1 MSYLHIFIGG
11 GLFIPILIII
21 MEFYT
26 HEAIPI
32 SKLMIFAGSLTT
44 FILNLKLK
52 HPSRNSICLDYN
64 ISILFVPM
72 LLLGTVIGVS
82 LNKVMPSFMI
92 LILLTFVLVIN
103 TYKTTAK

>member
-1 MSYLHIFIGG
+1 
-11 GLFIPILIII
+11 

-44 FILNLKLK
+44 FILNQKLK
-52 HPSRNSICLDYN
+52 HPTRNSICLDYN
-64 ISILFVPM
+64 IAILFIPM
-72 LLLGTVIGVS
+72 MLSGTVIGVS
-82 LNKVMPSFMI
+82 LNRIMPSFVI

-103 TYKTTAK
+103 TYKITVR

>member
-1 MSYLHIFIGG
+1 
-11 GLFIPILIII
+11 

-44 FILNLKLK
+44 FILNLKFK
-52 HPSRNSICLDYN
+52 HPSRDSICLDYN
-64 ISILFVPM
+64 IAILFVPM

-82 LNKVMPSFMI
+82 LNKVMPSFII

-103 TYKTTAK
+103 TYKITSKYFNNLNN